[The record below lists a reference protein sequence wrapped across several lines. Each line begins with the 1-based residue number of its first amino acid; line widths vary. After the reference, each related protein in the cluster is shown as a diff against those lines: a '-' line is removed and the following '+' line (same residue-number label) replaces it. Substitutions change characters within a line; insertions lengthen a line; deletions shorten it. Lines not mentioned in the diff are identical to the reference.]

1 MVDEIPFR
9 TKNHRRMT
17 LKPFRIQCRNLTKHV
32 NMWISTINKD
42 IRCLLER
49 HHLKSK
55 VQLGKLTWNP
65 KTEVWK
71 LISVFNWMIFRFHLQ
86 FSRVWFSQQHLFWGG
101 YICSPLSVGL
111 YPAFPVRS
119 IWFRSTRWRSGCVE
133 GRKRQ
138 VPSLKLTYISLRCTP
153 PTQ

>member
-1 MVDEIPFR
+1 MDSCTNFGSFNMVDEIPFR

-17 LKPFRIQCRNLTKHV
+17 LKPFRIQCRNLIKHL

-65 KTEVWK
+65 KMEVWK
-71 LISVFNWMIFRFHLQ
+71 LISVFNWMIFRFHLN
-86 FSRVWFSQQHLFWGG
+86 FPRCSFPVFPATFLWGG

-119 IWFRSTRWRSGCVE
+119 IWFRSTRWRSGAV
-133 GRKRQ
+133 RWR
-138 VPSLKLTYISLRCTP
+138 
-153 PTQ
+153 